1 MNKQRALRILT
12 SLADGCDPETT
23 DVLPRDHV
31 FQQPD
36 VIRALAVAVETVRA
50 VASWQDRNTP
60 KRAGAGW
67 TEEEEQAL
75 RLAFEAGWPML
86 EIAGEHQ
93 RTVCAVASRL
103 ESLGC
108 TNEEVRR
115 FSVYKPE
122 PPPRERSSGDARD
135 GAPRAVQ
142 AAIQHPAPGTMAG
155 PGGRQRS
162 ADPDGVPGNSPKPGR
177 DRSDGGNS

>member
-12 SLADGCDPETT
+12 SLADGRDPETAE
-23 DVLPRDHV
+23 VLPRDHV

-50 VASWQDRNTP
+50 VASWQDRNAP

-67 TEEEEQAL
+67 TEDEEQAL

-122 PPPRERSSGDARD
+122 PPPRERSSGDARN
-135 GAPRAVQ
+135 GAPKAVH
-142 AAIQHPAPGTMAG
+142 AAIQHPAPGTAVDRG
-155 PGGRQRS
+155 DRRSS
-162 ADPDGVPGNSPKPGR
+162 ADPAGVPGDSPEPGE
-177 DRSDGGNS
+177 DRSDGGDS

>member
-1 MNKQRALRILT
+1 MNKQRALHILK
-12 SLADGCDPETT
+12 SLADGRDPETAA
-23 DVLPRDHV
+23 VLPRDHA

-36 VIRALAVAVETVRA
+36 VIRALAIAVETVRA
-50 VASWQDRNTP
+50 AAIWQHRNTP
-60 KRAGAGW
+60 ARAGAGW

-103 ESLGC
+103 DALGC

-115 FSVYKPE
+115 FSVYSPE
-122 PPPRERSSGDARD
+122 PPPKNSGDIQH
-135 GAPRAVQ
+135 GAPKAARAT
-142 AAIQHPAPGTMAG
+142 IQHPAPGTTVDR
-155 PGGRQRS
+155 GGRRRS
-162 ADPDGVPGNSPKPGR
+162 AIPAGTPSNSPKPGV
-177 DRSDGGNS
+177 DRSNGGKS